1 MNHIRVLLVDDDEDD
16 AVIVRDLL
24 AGIATAA
31 YEVDWVPGFD
41 AAARAIERPAHDA
54 CLLDYRLGGHDGI
67 ELLRRARDGGY
78 PAPIIVL
85 TGHGDHVVDDEAL
98 AAGAADF
105 LSKQGITGSAL
116 DRSLRYAIRHRGAL
130 EALRASERERRRLS
144 VELITAQERERR
156 SVAGE
161 IHDGIGQILAAAKFV
176 LESAVVQQ
184 PANCSPATAA
194 VIGKVVDMLRDVIQ
208 QASRIQLG
216 LQPAM
221 LDGAGVVP
229 TLAWFCDE
237 FSRTYGIRVETR
249 ITAAEERIPAA
260 VKAPL
265 FRIAQQ
271 AFDNVAR
278 HSGAR
283 EARLRLATGP
293 RAVTLVVEDDGSG
306 FEENA
311 AMAID
316 GMGLANMRE
325 RAILSGGTF
334 VIATTPGKGTR
345 LTTTWPISDD

>member
-293 RAVTLVVEDDGSG
+293 RAVTLVVEDDGTG

-311 AMAID
+311 AMAVD
-316 GMGLANMRE
+316 GMGIANMRE

-345 LTTTWPISDD
+345 LTTTWPIGDD